1 MGDCPAFSEWL
12 LLGHLGSFR
21 TDTAAVHELKR
32 MCTDPQTDDGPAK
45 DVQRTK
51 FTFLIR

>member
-1 MGDCPAFSEWL
+1 MIVLHFLSGL